1 MIAKFL
7 CLLRQN
13 HNAVRHPLGG
23 FKCSDCGTVGID
35 LDEMG
40 FHGTGYVLPIRKL
53 FSRDKSNFTRLNW

>member
-13 HNAVRHPLGG
+13 HNVVRHPLGG

-40 FHGTGYVLPIRKL
+40 FEGAGYVLPIRKL
-53 FSRDKSNFTRLNW
+53 FSRDRSSYTHVNR